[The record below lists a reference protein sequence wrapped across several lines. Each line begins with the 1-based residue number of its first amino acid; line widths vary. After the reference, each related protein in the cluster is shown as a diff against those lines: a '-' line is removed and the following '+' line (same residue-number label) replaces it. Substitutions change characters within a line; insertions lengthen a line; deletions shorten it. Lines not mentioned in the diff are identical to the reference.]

1 MAVYAHGIIE
11 RIDILEYEAAS
22 MLVILDF
29 KPIEPFT
36 LNERVERFDACVV
49 PWICLLREAVFHA
62 GDCLAKL
69 RRNVLAAS
77 VTMDYEWIGQL
88 APPFGLF
95 DG

>member
-49 PWICLLREAVFHA
+49 PWICLL
-62 GDCLAKL
+62 
-69 RRNVLAAS
+69 
-77 VTMDYEWIGQL
+77 
-88 APPFGLF
+88 
-95 DG
+95 